1 MEKFLKG
8 ENKQS
13 NKCLKQKTSMITK
26 LNINTRI
33 KKKRKWG
40 VLTLHRQDSE
50 RQKGG
55 GVKNGDGLSMIW
67 ITDLEYAGSVWSPP
81 GIQEVVLASA
91 DEPLAAVGELEGE
104 DTALVEV
111 ELVLVR
117 LTAVEY
123 LHITA
128 LHSKKKVINF

>member
-40 VLTLHRQDSE
+40 VLTLHRQDRE
-50 RQKGG
+50 REKGG
-55 GVKNGDGLSMIW
+55 GI
-67 ITDLEYAGSVWSPP
+67 
-81 GIQEVVLASA
+81 
-91 DEPLAAVGELEGE
+91 
-104 DTALVEV
+104 
-111 ELVLVR
+111 
-117 LTAVEY
+117 
-123 LHITA
+123 
-128 LHSKKKVINF
+128 KKTEMVCP

>member
-40 VLTLHRQDSE
+40 VLTLHRQDRE

-55 GVKNGDGLSMIW
+55 WVKKRRWLFH
-67 ITDLEYAGSVWSPP
+67 DLDHWP
-81 GIQEVVLASA
+81 GICLLRMESS
-91 DEPLAAVGELEGE
+91 
-104 DTALVEV
+104 
-111 ELVLVR
+111 R
-117 LTAVEY
+117 
-123 LHITA
+123 
-128 LHSKKKVINF
+128 HSGGCPCQCWRTTCRSRRTWGRGHSSRGGGAGTCPAYCSGVPPHYCSPF

>member
-1 MEKFLKG
+1 MG
-8 ENKQS
+8 SAN
-13 NKCLKQKTSMITK
+13 ITQ
-26 LNINTRI
+26 TRL
-33 KKKRKWG
+33 RE
-40 VLTLHRQDSE
+40 TE
-50 RQKGG
+50 GG
-55 GVKNGDGLSMIW
+55 GLKNGDGLSMIW

-128 LHSKKKVINF
+128 LHSKKKVINFNIFSLNLSNLKLYY

>member
-1 MEKFLKG
+1 MFKK
-8 ENKQS
+8 ENFH
-13 NKCLKQKTSMITK
+13 NKTEHKYQNKE
-26 LNINTRI
+26 
-33 KKKRKWG
+33 KRKWG
-40 VLTLHRQDSE
+40 VLTLHRQDWK